1 MSTLKEYLGLIC
13 VERNLVVKLSN
24 ENLKKYKNNFYSLPF
39 KIWQLDLL
47 WEYIWGDI
55 SLKEIKKIFRIGEYQ
70 MKNYKVKTKVKNNF
84 NDTKTNI
91 TYEKN
96 DDIILDRARYEELLS
111 KGFVEEG
118 KILED
123 KPLFKKEIIED
134 KED

>member
-1 MSTLKEYLGLIC
+1 MPTLKEYLGLIC
-13 VERNLVVKLSN
+13 VERNFVVKLSN
-24 ENLKKYKNNFYSLPF
+24 ENLKKYKTSFYSQPF
-39 KIWQLDLL
+39 KSWQLDLF

-91 TYEKN
+91 TYEK
-96 DDIILDRARYEELLS
+96 DEDIILDRARYEELLS

-118 KILED
+118 NIIEE
-123 KPLFKKEIIED
+123 KPKVSYKKEE
-134 KED
+134 E